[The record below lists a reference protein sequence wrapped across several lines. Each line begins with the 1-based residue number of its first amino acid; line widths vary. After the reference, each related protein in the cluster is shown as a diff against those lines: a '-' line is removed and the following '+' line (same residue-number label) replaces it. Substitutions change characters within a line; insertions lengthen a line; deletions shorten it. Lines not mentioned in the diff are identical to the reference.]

1 MRAALLA
8 WKGHLT
14 SVECMDIRDMDI
26 TDIPLVQVE
35 KLTAIV
41 TERVLIDNMTP
52 SCRLSSIL
60 ASVQC
65 LKLELNNMKLSEEN
79 TRDLFTAMR
88 ERVGDVELYNITL
101 DMEQLTKY
109 DGWGRCRE
117 LAVGRDTRTRHEDRL
132 RRWAADKGWI
142 VTADV
147 GWLVMERK

>member
-26 TDIPLVQVE
+26 TDIPLVQLE

-109 DGWGRCRE
+109 DGQGRCR
-117 LAVGRDTRTRHEDRL
+117 LLQVMGDNKVGGRRGVGSDTGL
-132 RRWAADKGWI
+132 
-142 VTADV
+142 
-147 GWLVMERK
+147 